1 MSVDRSLC
9 TKLHMHLAGLHTYTH
24 RNGDKDT
31 KTDKSRQTDT
41 CLHRHTYVH
50 RHLVRQTDVNT
61 HAQTH
66 KLTHTHTHTH
76 TDTLQWATGSDA
88 TSSTTN
94 I

>member
-1 MSVDRSLC
+1 MTTLMSVDQSLC

-31 KTDKSRQTDT
+31 ETDKSRQTDMLAQAHLCT
-41 CLHRHTYVH
+41 QTPCWTDRRRHTC
-50 RHLVRQTDVNT
+50 TDTDT
-61 HAQTH
+61 H
-66 KLTHTHTHTH
+66 
-76 TDTLQWATGSDA
+76 TLQWATASDA